1 MPAGGVARQGRQ
13 QTIRTGDRPSSATGA
28 AAMDDA
34 LTVHRLH
41 FAFTVTYHYLFPQL
55 TMGLGLLIVVLKSMA
70 LWKNDEAWNQSARF
84 WARIF
89 GINFVLGVVTG
100 IPMEFQFGTNWAHF
114 SKLVGGVIGQAL
126 AMEGLFA
133 FFLESAFLG
142 LFLFGEKRLGKWGH
156 WTAAFLVFLGS
167 WISGFFIIVTNAWM
181 QHPVAYSTAADGS
194 VHLNDFW
201 NLLLNPWAL
210 WQYLHNMGGAVV
222 TASFVMVAVGAYYLL
237 AGRHKEQAA
246 RFVTVG
252 VISGLA
258 FSLWQLAPT
267 GEQQG
272 GLVARNQPATLA
284 AMEALFQTAP
294 GAPLVILGQ
303 PDMKN
308 QKIDNP
314 IIVPKML
321 SFLTY
326 RRWDAEVKGLDAF
339 PKDAW
344 PDHIPLL
351 YYSYHIMVGLGTLF
365 IAVMLAAG
373 YLLWRGRLHGSRWML
388 WILMLSFPFPYIAN
402 TAGWMTAE
410 LGRQPWLVYGLIR
423 TSHGS
428 SPVVSAGNALFTLLG
443 FMGMYM
449 ALGILFLYL
458 IWREVQHGPGPLGE
472 DRA

>member
-1 MPAGGVARQGRQ
+1 
-13 QTIRTGDRPSSATGA
+13 
-28 AAMDDA
+28 MDDA
-34 LTVHRLH
+34 LAVHRLH

-55 TMGLGLLIVVLKSMA
+55 TMGLGLLIVILKSLA
-70 LWKNDEAWNQSARF
+70 LWKNDETWNQAARF

-114 SKLVGGVIGQAL
+114 SRLAGGVIGQTL

-142 LFLFGEKRLGKWGH
+142 LFLFGEKRLGRWGH
-156 WTAAFLVFLGS
+156 WAAAFLVFLGS

-194 VHLNDFW
+194 LHLNSFW
-201 NLLLNPWAL
+201 GLLLNPWAL

-222 TASFVMVAVGAYYLL
+222 TASFVMAAVGAFYLL
-237 AGRHKEQAA
+237 AGRHKEHAA

-252 VISGLA
+252 VIAGLV
-258 FSLWQLAPT
+258 FSVWQLAPT

-272 GLVARNQPATLA
+272 RLVLNNQPATLA
-284 AMEALFQTAP
+284 AMEALFETAP

-303 PDMKN
+303 PDVRN
-308 QKIDNP
+308 RKIDNP
-314 IIVPKML
+314 IVIPKML

-326 RRWDAEVKGLDAF
+326 RRWEAEVKGLDAF
-339 PKDAW
+339 PEDVW
-344 PDHIPLL
+344 PDNIPLL
-351 YYSYHIMVGLGTLF
+351 YYSYHIMVGLGTIF
-365 IAVMLAAG
+365 IAVMLVSG
-373 YLLWRGRLHGSRWML
+373 YLLWRRRLHESRWML
-388 WILMLSFPFPYIAN
+388 WVLMLSFPFPYIAN
-402 TAGWMTAE
+402 TAGWLTAE
-410 LGRQPWLVYGLIR
+410 LGRQPWLVHGLIR

-428 SPVVSAGNALFTLLG
+428 SPGVSSGNALFTLIG

-449 ALGILFLYL
+449 ALGFLFLFL
-458 IWREVQHGPGPLGE
+458 IWREIQNGPDVTGGE
-472 DRA
+472 GT